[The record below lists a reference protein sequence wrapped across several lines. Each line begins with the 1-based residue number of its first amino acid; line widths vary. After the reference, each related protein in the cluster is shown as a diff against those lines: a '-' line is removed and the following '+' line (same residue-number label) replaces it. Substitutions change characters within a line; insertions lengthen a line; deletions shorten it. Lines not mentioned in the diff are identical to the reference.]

1 IQQTHNQRERSFFTP
16 INGRAGGRVGG
27 GRPTSKVVC
36 VYFLEGRCNR
46 NPCRFAHTE
55 SSSLLLSN
63 PKLAKKSPPS
73 YNRLKNN
80 LWVSSGSED
89 RIPHVRNR
97 ENPGYTGPKNSSSA
111 SSTVSDESGDKSTSK
126 KTTLKNVCCH
136 WLLGNCVRGDEC
148 RFLHSWFCGE
158 GLTMLAKLEGHEK
171 AVSGIALPLR
181 SDKLLSG
188 SRDGTVRLWDCN
200 TGQCASV
207 INLGAGV
214 GSLICEGPWVFTGM
228 PNVVK
233 AWNIESLAEFSLDGP
248 VGEVYSMVVA
258 NEMLFAGAQDGNILV
273 WKGSPNTQNPFQLA
287 TSLRGHTRPVTC
299 LAVWE
304 LDTLE
309 PVMTLNDHTNA
320 PMSLL
325 CWDQFL
331 LSCSLDH
338 TIKVWFATGG
348 GNVEAA
354 YTHKED
360 HGVLALAGLNDPDG
374 KPVLIGACNDNT
386 VHLYELPSFME
397 RGRIFSKHEVR
408 VIEIGPDNLFF
419 TGDGAGMLGV
429 WKLLAKPS

>member
-1 IQQTHNQRERSFFTP
+1 MDVKASKRFTDQRERSFFNP
-16 INGRAGGRVGG
+16 INGQAGGGVGG
-27 GRPTSKVVC
+27 GWPTNKVVC
-36 VYFLEGRCNR
+36 VYVLEGRCNR

-181 SDKLLSG
+181 SDKLFSG
-188 SRDGTVRLWDCN
+188 SRDGT
-200 TGQCASV
+200 
-207 INLGAGV
+207 
-214 GSLICEGPWVFTGM
+214 
-228 PNVVK
+228 
-233 AWNIESLAEFSLDGP
+233 AWNIESSAEFSLDGP

-258 NEMLFAGAQDGNILV
+258 NEMLFAGAQDG
-273 WKGSPNTQNPFQLA
+273 
-287 TSLRGHTRPVTC
+287 HTRPVTC
-299 LAVWE
+299 LAVGRSRLCSGSMDNTIRVWE

-309 PVMTLNDHTNA
+309 PVMTLNDHTDA

-338 TIKVWFATGG
+338 TIKVWFATGR
-348 GNVEAA
+348 GNLEAA

-360 HGVLALAGLNDPDG
+360 NGVLALGGLNDPDG
-374 KPVLIGACNDNT
+374 KPVLICACNDNT

-408 VIEIGPDNLFF
+408 VIEIGPDKLFF